1 MKVCEIRPSRV
12 CQAVNNAILFPLSH
26 CVSAYSSRTFLSS
39 FLIRK
44 PGLRS
49 ESLVAARFRT
59 TDSDV
64 DVDDVGCADADSPC
78 SNLAG
83 GGTDG
88 GVGIRAFGVIVAVGV
103 MKCGFDDSES
113 DVRSTISTPSDG
125 LVDVGV
131 FDDFV
136 IDFDGSAV
144 AGVTVDFAVSVSD
157 VFAGGAGGFGGCSG
171 ADFFAVF
178 RSAGGCG
185 GGGCFRGYLCFP
197 KS

>member
-1 MKVCEIRPSRV
+1 M
-12 CQAVNNAILFPLSH
+12 
-26 CVSAYSSRTFLSS
+26 
-39 FLIRK
+39 
-44 PGLRS
+44 RS
-49 ESLVAARFRT
+49 ESLVAARFST

-64 DVDDVGCADADSPC
+64 DVDNVGCADADVDADSPC

-103 MKCGFDDSES
+103 MKCGFDDGES

-125 LVDVGV
+125 LVDVDV
-131 FDDFV
+131 FDDFG

-144 AGVTVDFAVSVSD
+144 LDGFAGVTVDFAVSVSD

-178 RSAGGCG
+178 RFAGGCG
-185 GGGCFRGYLCFP
+185 GGACFSGYLCFP